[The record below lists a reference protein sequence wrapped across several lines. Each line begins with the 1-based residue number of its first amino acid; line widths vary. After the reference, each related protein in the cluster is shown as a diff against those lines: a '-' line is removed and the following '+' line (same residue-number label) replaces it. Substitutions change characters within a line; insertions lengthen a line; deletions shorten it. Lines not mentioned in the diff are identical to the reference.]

1 MRFSVLLNEEEKEI
15 EVSRQGESLLVMYD
29 GQTFKARLI
38 HTDEAHFVIEVE
50 ESGPGSFVRRKR
62 IRAAGF
68 RDGDNRQLWAN
79 GQLVNYKRLREGA
92 VVAPDS
98 RAASLSASIPA
109 VVSEILVSIG
119 DEVTMGDKLI
129 LLESMKMILP
139 IQSPCDGIVLAIN
152 CLPGE
157 AVQPGLQLVE
167 IDEKSEEV
175 SDEK

>member
-1 MRFSVLLNEEEKEI
+1 MRFTVLLNEDEKEI
-15 EVSRQGESLLVMYD
+15 EVSRRGESLLVTYD
-29 GQTFKARLI
+29 GQSFKARLI

-50 ESGPGSFVRRKR
+50 EPGPGTFVRLKR

-79 GQLVNYKRLREGA
+79 GQLVNYKRLREGSA
-92 VVAPDS
+92 EVPNIRS
-98 RAASLSASIPA
+98 ASLSASIPA
-109 VVSEILVSIG
+109 VVSEILVSVG
-119 DEVTMGDKLI
+119 DKVTLCDKLI

-139 IQSPCDGIVLAIN
+139 IQSPCDGFVTAIN

-167 IDEKSEEV
+167 IDEQSEEML
-175 SDEK
+175 DEM